1 MPAASPQLKRWLAEP
16 AADGS
21 ATDPRF
27 WESGS
32 QRQNAGANLGG
43 ISPAGTGLEL
53 GQNIPPPLRKYLMAA
68 RDNNDNGCVHK
79 KILEFAVEDVDPVQ
93 QSLAEVTEGSA
104 HVSECN
110 RSNECRCFT
119 PDVEDMDPVQ
129 QSLAEVTEDS
139 VHVSECNRLNECRC
153 FTPDRYP
160 HMPKYLASRGI
171 AYTALLKS
179 LHAQKL

>member
-1 MPAASPQLKRWLAEP
+1 MFEGRSNNFNFNYQCSLAYAHARGRSCQNRVVETMNAASPQMERWLAES

-27 WESGS
+27 SESGS
-32 QRQNAGANLGG
+32 QGQTAGASLDG
-43 ISPAGTGLEL
+43 ISPAGTGLGL
-53 GQNIPPPLRKYLMAA
+53 GQNIPPPLKKYLKAA

-79 KILEFAVEDVDPVQ
+79 KILKFAFDGVDPVQ
-93 QSLAEVTEGSA
+93 QRLAIITEDSA

-110 RSNECRCFT
+110 RSK
-119 PDVEDMDPVQ
+119 
-129 QSLAEVTEDS
+129 
-139 VHVSECNRLNECRC
+139 ECRC

-160 HMPKYLASRGI
+160 HMSKYLASRGI

-179 LHAQKL
+179 LDAQNL